1 METKDSNANGV
12 EISNMWRENGVIMAK
27 QKKEITTK
35 NIANKNTQLPEKQ
48 KWKISVKQNNKHTR
62 ELILWQM
69 LKQNSCSTEEQ
80 DQLIAMEEDPAKRR
94 NGRINDIKIPIDQ
107 NSMTGQWITW
117 AMRQKTS

>member
-12 EISNMWRENGVIMAK
+12 EISNMWQENGVIMAK

>member
-12 EISNMWRENGVIMAK
+12 EISNMWQENGVIMAK

-107 NSMTGQWITW
+107 NCVTGQWITW
-117 AMRQKTS
+117 DMSQKTS